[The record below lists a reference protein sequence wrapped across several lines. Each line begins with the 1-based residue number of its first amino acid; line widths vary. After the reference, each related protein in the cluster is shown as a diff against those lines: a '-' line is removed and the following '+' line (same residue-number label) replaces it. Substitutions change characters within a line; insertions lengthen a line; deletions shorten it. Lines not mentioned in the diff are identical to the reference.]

1 MMQKLLAALF
11 ADQKKQCPFSR
22 DNRPL
27 TDVEIEQ
34 LVAFD
39 LQCAINDGMVMRSE
53 YTEGIKLAA

>member
-11 ADQKKQCPFSR
+11 ADEEKPCPFSR

-39 LQCAINDGMVMRSE
+39 LQFAVNDGMVMRSE
-53 YTEGIKLAA
+53 FAEDIQLAA